1 MWATGPGHHV
11 PLFELRAAPTLSNFA
26 AGPVA
31 LADGVSGIPP
41 TMAGRN
47 WLGHGPQR
55 GQPIQKS
62 EEDSELDRSTQ

>member
-1 MWATGPGHHV
+1 MWAMGPGHHA

-47 WLGHGPQR
+47 WLGYGPQR
-55 GQPIQKS
+55 GG
-62 EEDSELDRSTQ
+62 